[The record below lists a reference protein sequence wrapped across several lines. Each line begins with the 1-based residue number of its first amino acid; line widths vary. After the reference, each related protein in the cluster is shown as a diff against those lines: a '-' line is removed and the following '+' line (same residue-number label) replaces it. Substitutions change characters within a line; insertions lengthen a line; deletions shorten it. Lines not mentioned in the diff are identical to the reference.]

1 MEQIPPMSMGSD
13 NKFVSFGERL
23 RTERL
28 RIGMQQLELAD
39 ACEVARKTLSVWEK
53 GEQTPNAAVLARM
66 AAAGIDVL
74 YVVTGQRQGATEATL
89 APAERALLAA
99 WRESGEKG
107 RAALTAV
114 AEVLKQE

>member
-23 RTERL
+23 RAERL

-39 ACEVARKTLSVWEK
+39 ACDVARKTLSVWEK

-66 AAAGIDVL
+66 STAGVDVL
-74 YVVTGQRQGATEATL
+74 YVVTGQRSGESETTL
-89 APAERALLAA
+89 APAERALLQA
-99 WRESGEKG
+99 WRDSDEKG
-107 RAALTAV
+107 RALLAAA
-114 AEVLKQE
+114 AEVLKPE